1 MKKLFLFI
9 IALVGTVPS
18 FAQISDGVT
27 ATLQNGAITTV
38 YYGIDA
44 FKTAITNA
52 QDGGIITLSSGTFN
66 VPDNIDKSVRIYGAG
81 MEDDA
86 TTNIAK
92 TYLVGGINIKG
103 VEGVQKDN
111 IYMEGLY
118 INGSIYIENTDD
130 DLIENLKVVKCRFAG
145 LDCRENSNH
154 FILRQCRI
162 EGSIGGSSSVATGMM
177 VQNCYITGRIG
188 GFATESAVLFDHC
201 LSVLWTDADYENN
214 RNDAHVYKNCI
225 LRYKDSYHASG
236 LKTGAVAVNCM
247 GCYGYMKSN
256 GNTLT
261 NCYTDQSSALP
272 TYGELFADGQ
282 NDLDY
287 YIKDTTTPRTWKLV
301 APETY
306 VGDDNTQIG
315 PAGGEFAWDF
325 IPSTPRITQSN
336 IASKTVD
343 GKLSIS
349 IKAEAR
355 PVVE

>member
-1 MKKLFLFI
+1 MKKIIISLMALFGMTT
-9 IALVGTVPS
+9 AN
-18 FAQISDGVT
+18 AQITEATT
-27 ATLQNGAITTV
+27 ATLQNGDNSAV
-38 YYGIDA
+38 FYGIDA
-44 FKTAITNA
+44 LKTAVANA

-103 VEGVQKDN
+103 VEGVQTDN

-118 INGSIYIENTDD
+118 INGAIYIASTDD

-154 FILRQCRI
+154 FIFRQCKVD
-162 EGSIGGSSSVATGMM
+162 GGMGGSNSVATGMM
-177 VQNCYITGRIG
+177 VQNCFITGRIG

-201 LSVLWTDADYENN
+201 LSVLYIDADYEGN
-214 RNDAHVYKNCI
+214 RNDAHFYKNCI

-247 GCYGYMKSN
+247 GRYGYMKSN

-272 TYGELFADGQ
+272 SYQELFADGQ
-282 NDLDY
+282 NNLDY
-287 YIKDTTTPRTWKLV
+287 YITGTTTPRTWALA
-301 APETY
+301 APDTY

-315 PAGGEFAWDF
+315 PAGGEFAWDI

-336 IASKTVD
+336 IASKTVN

-355 PVVE
+355 PVTE

>member
-1 MKKLFLFI
+1 MKKLFLSI
-9 IALVGTVPS
+9 IALVGTVS
-18 FAQISDGVT
+18 ASAQLTEAVT
-27 ATLQNGAITTV
+27 ATLQNGANSTV

-44 FKTAITNA
+44 LKTAIANA

-66 VPDNIDKSVRIYGAG
+66 VPDNIDKSVKIYGAG

-92 TYLVGGINIKG
+92 TYLVKGINIKG
-103 VEGVQKDN
+103 IEGVLKDN

-118 INGSIYIENTDD
+118 INGGIYIESTDD

-162 EGSIGGSSSVATGMM
+162 EGGIGGSSSVATGMM

-188 GFATESAVLFDHC
+188 GFATESTVLFDHC
-201 LSVLWTDADYENN
+201 LSVLYTDADYESN

-225 LRYKDSYHASG
+225 LRYNDSYRASG
-236 LKTGAVAVNCM
+236 LKSGAVAINCM
-247 GCYGYMKSN
+247 GRYGYMKSN

-272 TYGELFADGQ
+272 TYGELFVDGQ

-287 YIKDTTTPRTWKLV
+287 YIKDTTTPRTWKLT

-315 PAGGEFAWDF
+315 PAGGDYPWDI
-325 IPSTPRITQSN
+325 IPSTPRITQST
-336 IASKTVD
+336 IGSKTID